1 MGMRYIQRGL
11 ETTLATAA
19 DSFPAVMLSGPRQ
32 TGKTT
37 LLREHFGRRYR
48 YVSLEQPPIR
58 ALAKHDP
65 GGFLDVYRPPVIL
78 DEIQY
83 APELLP
89 YIKERIDADRRQMGQ
104 YLLTGS
110 QNLLLMEAV
119 SETLAGR
126 TAVLRL
132 YPLAR
137 RELDGEPAQPLPWE
151 PVQEIRDMDPDAYV
165 RRRIFCDQLL
175 AGGYPDVVHG
185 PPGNRTLWFASY
197 VQTYVERDLRQVRQ
211 IGDLGQFQN
220 FIKSVALRS
229 GQLFNLSD
237 VARDLGLAVN
247 TVKAWLSVL
256 EASGLVVILRPY
268 FENAG
273 KRLVKT
279 PKVYFTDT
287 GLLCHL
293 AGITTA
299 EQLALSAFGGAVM
312 ETAVLMEV
320 VKALSFR
327 GPPPSLYFWRTSNG
341 TEVDLVLDAGG
352 RLMPVEAKLTATPR
366 AAMARGITAFREAYG
381 ERAAPGWVVYSGD
394 LRLPLGNGIM
404 ATPFSML

>member
-1 MGMRYIQRGL
+1 MTYIQRGL
-11 ETTLATAA
+11 ETTLAAA
-19 DSFPAVMLSGPRQ
+19 AAAFPAVMLSGPRQ

-37 LLREHFGRRYR
+37 LLREQFGRNYR

-58 ALAKHDP
+58 ALARQDP
-65 GGFLDVYRPPVIL
+65 GGFLDLYRAPVIL

-89 YIKERIDADRRQMGQ
+89 YIKERIDADRGRMGQ

-110 QNLLLMEAV
+110 QNLLLMETV

-137 RELDGEPAQPLPWE
+137 RELDGEHARPLPWE
-151 PVQEIRDMDPDAYV
+151 PVHELREMDPDAFV
-165 RRRIFCDQLL
+165 RRQVFCEQLL
-175 AGGYPDVVHG
+175 IGGYPDVVRG
-185 PPGNRTLWFASY
+185 PASNRTLWFASY
-197 VQTYVERDLRQVRQ
+197 VQTYVERDVRQLRQ
-211 IGDLGQFQN
+211 IGDLGQFQLLV
-220 FIKSVALRS
+220 KAVALRS
-229 GQLFNLSD
+229 GQLFNLSE
-237 VARDLGLAVN
+237 VARDLGLAIN

-293 AGITTA
+293 VGITTA
-299 EQLALSAFGGAVM
+299 EQLALSSFGGAVM
-312 ETAVLMEV
+312 ETAVLMEL

-327 GPPPSLYFWRTSNG
+327 GPPPGLYFWRTSNR
-341 TEVDLVLDAGG
+341 TEVDFVLDNGNR
-352 RLMPVEAKLTATPR
+352 RLTLIEAKATRTP
-366 AAMARGITAFREAYG
+366 MPGD
-381 ERAAPGWVVYSGD
+381 AAP
-394 LRLPLGNGIM
+394 LERLAAGIKNYRCERLLV
-404 ATPFSML
+404 A

>member
-1 MGMRYIQRGL
+1 MTYIQRGL
-11 ETTLATAA
+11 EATLAAATAA
-19 DSFPAVMLSGPRQ
+19 FPAVMVSGPRQ

-37 LLREHFGRRYR
+37 LLREQFGRNYR

-58 ALAKHDP
+58 TLARQDP
-65 GGFLDVYRPPVIL
+65 GGFLDVYRAPVIL
-78 DEIQY
+78 DEIQC

-89 YIKERIDADRRQMGQ
+89 FIKERIDADRGRRGQ

-110 QNLLLMEAV
+110 QNLLLMETV

-137 RELDGEPAQPLPWE
+137 RELDGEPALPLPWE
-151 PVQEIRDMDPDAYV
+151 PVQELREMDPDAFV
-165 RRRIFCDQLL
+165 RRQIFCEQLL
-175 AGGYPDVVHG
+175 IGGYPDVVRG
-185 PPGNRTLWFASY
+185 PAGNRTLWFASY
-197 VQTYVERDLRQVRQ
+197 VQTYVERDVRQLRQ
-211 IGDLGQFQN
+211 IGDLGQFQH
-220 FIKSVALRS
+220 FVKAVALRS

-237 VARDLGLAVN
+237 VARDLGLAIN

-256 EASGLVVILRPY
+256 EASGLVVILHPY

-293 AGITTA
+293 VGITTA
-299 EQLALSAFGGAVM
+299 EQLALSSFGGAVM

-341 TEVDLVLDAGG
+341 TEVDLVLDTGG
-352 RLMPVEAKLTATPR
+352 RLMPIEAKLTATPR
-366 AAMARGITAFREAYG
+366 AAMGRGIMAFRETYG
-381 ERAAPGWVVYSGD
+381 DRTAPGWVVYSGD
-394 LRLPLGNGIM
+394 HRLPLGNGIL
-404 ATPFSML
+404 ALPFSML